1 MKKNWKKILV
11 GTLCLLGFLLL
22 LVKVNQFEKV
32 SLISTEGQSYEKAIV
47 TKITK
52 DNLAEDGQ
60 RYGTQEVRVQ
70 IKTGVHAGEEYDAV
84 NPSGSLFG
92 MEDCAV
98 GSRVIAIVSSTEDN
112 VVVTVYSKDR
122 TVAIYL
128 FGLLFCLIV
137 CAIGGAK
144 GIKAIASLAFTGICI
159 IYLMFPLMYRG
170 VSPIGI
176 TIVVVILST
185 LLTLWLLGGISKK
198 TASAVIGTVSG
209 VVVAAVAAVLF
220 GKAAGITGYNVSDIE
235 TLNYIAQNTHVKIG
249 QLLFAGIIIAAL
261 GATMDV
267 GMSIASTIQELH
279 DRNPRLG
286 TKELFVS
293 GIRVGGDMMG
303 TMANTLI
310 FAYVGGAL
318 STLVVN
324 YAYNLSYNQLI
335 NSYVIGVEIMQ
346 GLSGTLG
353 VVLTVPITA
362 VAAAVLAGS
371 EKMKE
376 ELLMQAVYDGSDLDG
391 EEEFYEEMGLEEGYD
406 EEI

>member
-1 MKKNWKKILV
+1 MKKNWTKILV

-32 SLISTEGQSYEKAIV
+32 PLISTEGQSYEKAIV

-70 IKTGVHAGEEYDAV
+70 IKSGVHEGEEFDAV

-92 MEDCAV
+92 MENCEV
-98 GSRVIAIVSSTEDN
+98 GSRVIAIVSTTEDN
-112 VVVTVYSKDR
+112 AVVTVYSKDR
-122 TVAIYL
+122 TSAIYL
-128 FGLLFCLIV
+128 FLLFFCLII
-137 CAIGGAK
+137 CLIGGKK
-144 GIKAIASLAFTGICI
+144 GIKAIASLGFTGICI
-159 IYLMFPLMYRG
+159 IYLMFPLMYQG

-185 LLTLWLLGGISKK
+185 LLTLWLLGGVSKK
-198 TASAVIGTVSG
+198 TVSAVIGTVSG
-209 VVVAAVAAVLF
+209 VVAAALAAILF

-235 TLNYIAQNTHVKIG
+235 TLNYVAQNTHVKIG
-249 QLLFAGIIIAAL
+249 ELLFAGIIIAAL

-279 DRNPRLG
+279 ERSPKLG

-293 GIRVGGDMMG
+293 GIRVGRDMMG

-362 VAAAVLAGS
+362 AAASVLIGHKKA
-371 EKMKE
+371 KE
-376 ELLMQAVYDGSDLDG
+376 AVKAFPD
-391 EEEFYEEMGLEEGYD
+391 FVD
-406 EEI
+406 EENGYSETEFEEAGEF

>member
-1 MKKNWKKILV
+1 MKKNWTKILV
-11 GTLCLLGFLLL
+11 GTLCLFGFLLL

-32 SLISTEGQSYEKAIV
+32 PLISTEGQSYEKAIV

-60 RYGTQEVRVQ
+60 HYGTQEVRVQ
-70 IKTGVHAGEEYDAV
+70 IKSGVHEGEEFDAV

-92 MEDCAV
+92 MENCEV
-98 GSRVIAIVSSTEDN
+98 GSRVIAIVSTTEDN
-112 VVVTVYSKDR
+112 AVVTVYSKDR
-122 TVAIYL
+122 TSAIYL
-128 FGLLFCLIV
+128 FLLFFCLII
-137 CAIGGAK
+137 CLIGGKK
-144 GIKAIASLAFTGICI
+144 GIKAIASLGFTGICI
-159 IYLMFPLMYRG
+159 IYLMFPLMYQG

-185 LLTLWLLGGISKK
+185 LLTLWLLGGVSKK
-198 TASAVIGTVSG
+198 TVSAVIGTVSG
-209 VVVAAVAAVLF
+209 VVAAALAAILF

-235 TLNYIAQNTHVKIG
+235 TLNYVAQNTHVKIG
-249 QLLFAGIIIAAL
+249 ELLFAGIIIAAL

-279 DRNPRLG
+279 ERSPKLG

-293 GIRVGGDMMG
+293 GIRVGRDMMG

-362 VAAAVLAGS
+362 AAASVLIGHKKA
-371 EKMKE
+371 KE
-376 ELLMQAVYDGSDLDG
+376 EAKAFPDFV
-391 EEEFYEEMGLEEGYD
+391 D
-406 EEI
+406 EENGYSETEFEEAGEF

>member
-293 GIRVGGDMMG
+293 GIRVGRDMMG

>member
-1 MKKNWKKILV
+1 MKKNWKKVLV
-11 GTLCLLGFLLL
+11 GTLCLVGFLLL

-32 SLISTEGQSYEKAIV
+32 PLISTEGQSYEKAIV

-52 DNLAEDGQ
+52 DNLAEDGE

-70 IKTGVHAGEEYDAV
+70 VKTGAHAGEEFDAV

-92 MEDCAV
+92 MENCKT
-98 GSRVIAIVSSTEDN
+98 GSRVIVIVSTTEDN
-112 VVVTVYSKDR
+112 TVVTVYSKDR
-122 TVAIYL
+122 TAAIYL

-137 CAIGGAK
+137 CVIGGKK

-170 VSPIGI
+170 ISPIAI
-176 TIVVVILST
+176 TIVVAILST
-185 LLTLWLLGGISKK
+185 LLTLWLLGGMTNK
-198 TASAVIGTVSG
+198 TVSAVIGTICG
-209 VVVAAVAAVLF
+209 VVVAAVAAILF

-235 TLNYIAQNTHVKIG
+235 TLNYVAQNTHVRIG

-279 DRNPRLG
+279 DRSPKLG
-286 TKELFVS
+286 TRELFVS
-293 GIRVGGDMMG
+293 GIRVGRDMMG

-362 VAAAVLAGS
+362 AVSAVLIGKKKS
-371 EKMKE
+371 QPCWEPLLE
-376 ELLMQAVYDGSDLDG
+376 ERY
-391 EEEFYEEMGLEEGYD
+391 EEEEE
-406 EEI
+406 